1 MHGLVQRRARQ
12 EQPPGIH
19 GSNHPQNFRYMGDIA
34 RARLEQGKLIE
45 AEKMQIEV
53 LEGSKSVL
61 GEEHLDTL
69 RAADNLA
76 STLQHQGRWEEVGDP
91 WSKVVANSSRVL
103 GDRHCVT
110 FRAMASLAYA
120 KGCWSE

>member
-1 MHGLVQRRARQ
+1 MGSCKDGLRQ

-19 GSNHPQNFRYMGDIA
+19 GSNHPQNFRYMGDLA
-34 RARLEQGKLIE
+34 RTRLEQGKLIE
-45 AEKMQIEV
+45 AGKMQIEV

-76 STLQHQGRWEEVGDP
+76 STLQHQGRWEEAGDP